1 MGIYVTIICDIVKL
15 TAMVFGF
22 DIGTHDALLEATKL
36 VCSRGKSPF
45 ARFRRLAAGA
55 ACISRLQTKLWRQEI
70 SDLGG

>member
-15 TAMVFGF
+15 AAMLFGLISAPMMRCLRQPSSYAPEGSRLF
-22 DIGTHDALLEATKL
+22 AT
-36 VCSRGKSPF
+36 F
-45 ARFRRLAAGA
+45 HRLAAGV